1 LQQKYL
7 PVTSSI
13 PFAFELGKEDE
24 MIDKIAVIGAGLV
37 GRAWAITF
45 ARARRQ
51 VVLWDPDPAAAES
64 AVANIPPLLAN
75 LETEGLLKG
84 ASAAAV
90 GERISAAA
98 TLADA
103 LAGAVHVQENAP
115 ENVEVKRKLFAE
127 LDAAAPAQVVLASS
141 STAIMPSLFTEH
153 VAGRARCLVAHPINP
168 PYLVP
173 AVEIVPAPWTDPA
186 IVARTRDLMIAVG
199 QAPIV
204 MKREVEGFLMN
215 RLQAAVLQEAFR
227 MVAEGLAS
235 VEDIDVGI
243 RKGIG
248 LRWAFIGPFET
259 INLNAPGGVADYAG
273 RYGDAMYRIAESQ
286 TKPVRWA
293 DDLLKGVAKD
303 LDERTPPTERAKRQ
317 MWRDRRLMAL
327 MRHLAEADEEFGV

>member
-1 LQQKYL
+1 
-7 PVTSSI
+7 
-13 PFAFELGKEDE
+13 
-24 MIDKIAVIGAGLV
+24 MIDKIAVVGAGLV

-45 ARARRQ
+45 ARAGRQ
-51 VVLWDPDPAAAES
+51 VVLWDPDPAAAAS

-84 ASAAAV
+84 ASAGAV
-90 GERISAAA
+90 GARISGAA

-127 LDAAAPAQVVLASS
+127 LDAAAPPQVVLASS
-141 STAIMPSLFTEH
+141 STAIMASLFTEH

-215 RLQAAVLQEAFR
+215 RLQAAVLHEAFR

-248 LRWAFIGPFET
+248 LRWAF
-259 INLNAPGGVADYAG
+259 
-273 RYGDAMYRIAESQ
+273 
-286 TKPVRWA
+286 
-293 DDLLKGVAKD
+293 
-303 LDERTPPTERAKRQ
+303 
-317 MWRDRRLMAL
+317 
-327 MRHLAEADEEFGV
+327 

>member
-1 LQQKYL
+1 M
-7 PVTSSI
+7 S
-13 PFAFELGKEDE
+13 E
-24 MIDKIAVIGAGLV
+24 KIAVVGAGLV

-45 ARARRQ
+45 ARAGRP
-51 VVLWDPDPAAAES
+51 VGLWDPDPT
-64 AVANIPPLLAN
+64 AVEATIATIPQLLTN

-84 ASAAAV
+84 MSAAQVGQRIASAA
-90 GERISAAA
+90 S
-98 TLADA
+98 LAEA
-103 LAGAVHVQENAP
+103 LAGAVYVQECAP
-115 ENVEVKRKLFAE
+115 ENVEVKRRLFAE
-127 LDAAAPAQVVLASS
+127 LDAAAAANVVLASS
-141 STAIMPSLFTEH
+141 STAIMPSRFTGDI
-153 VAGRARCLVAHPINP
+153 AGRARCVVAHPINP

-186 IVARTRDLMIAVG
+186 TVARARDLMVAVG

-204 MKREVEGFLMN
+204 MQREVEGFLMN

-235 VEDIDVGI
+235 VEDVDVGI

-273 RYGDAMYRIAESQ
+273 RYGDAMYRIAETQ
-286 TKPVRWA
+286 TKPLHW
-293 DDLLKGVAKD
+293 DGDLLKGIAEQ
-303 LDERTPPTERAKRQ
+303 LDRRTPPQDRAKRQ

-327 MRHLAEADEEFGV
+327 MRHMAEADEQFGV